1 MMKNTQP
8 LENPELDR
16 ASLFVLMIPVI
27 GFFPPCGLFTV
38 VRAAPNAKPS
48 AAWQLPLLLVGS

>member
-1 MMKNTQP
+1 MKNTDP

-27 GFFPPCGLFTV
+27 GFFPRPVESLPPSK
-38 VRAAPNAKPS
+38 AAPNAKPS
-48 AAWQLPLLLVGS
+48 AAWQLPLLLVGF